1 MDDKR
6 HRFESEVLPHLD
18 AAYRFARW
26 LSRAPAEADDIVQ
39 EAMLRAFRAF
49 ETLRGSDAKSWL
61 LAIVKNCH
69 STAMRQS
76 RRRAF
81 VPLPDAGDAEEI
93 RSVTFGAP
101 DPERASI
108 LRDEGRTLERLIAA
122 LPEEHREILVL
133 RELEELDYRGIA
145 AVTNLPIGT
154 VMSRLARA
162 RASLRARWLREV
174 EGAPRAVR

>member
-1 MDDKR
+1 MDEKR
-6 HRFESEVLPHLD
+6 RRFESEVLPHLD

-26 LSRAPAEADDIVQ
+26 LSGAPTDADDIVQ

-49 ETLRGSDAKSWL
+49 DTLRGSDAKSWL

-69 STAMRQS
+69 ATAFRQS
-76 RRRAF
+76 RRREF
-81 VPLPDAGDAEEI
+81 VPLPDEADPEDARI
-93 RSVTFGAP
+93 VTYPAP
-101 DPERASI
+101 DPESASI
-108 LRDEGRTLERLIAA
+108 QRDQGRTLERLMAA
-122 LPEEHREILVL
+122 LPEEHREVLVL

-145 AVTNLPIGT
+145 AITNLPIGT